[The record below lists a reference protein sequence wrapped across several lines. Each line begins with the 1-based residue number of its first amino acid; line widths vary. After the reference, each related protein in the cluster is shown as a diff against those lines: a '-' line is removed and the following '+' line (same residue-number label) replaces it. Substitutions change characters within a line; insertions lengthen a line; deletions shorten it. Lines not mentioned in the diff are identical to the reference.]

1 MSALDY
7 ATAALALCVVI
18 MLHEG
23 GHYVTAVWSGMK
35 VDRFSVFG
43 IGPAIL
49 KLGTWRGTEFVI
61 SAVPFG
67 AYVLIRGMEAEE
79 EPPPPGTAP
88 DPDSFNF
95 RDKPIAKRAL
105 TIAGGP
111 IANYIVAFVTFFAVF
126 SIYGVKQPPQVIAI
140 TTFGDDSPAQAA
152 GAEVGD
158 QLVRIADF
166 DIDPALRGND
176 VSPAATAHRGE
187 TVAMLVRRDGQELE
201 LQLAVPTG
209 DAPPLSVQMEGI
221 GSDRADV
228 PLGTAIKAAFEQPI
242 EMSILQL
249 QGLKKLVTGEVSR
262 KNVSGPVGI
271 VKAVAGAA
279 ALGVPDFLEMVAIIS
294 TLLGLFNLLPLP
306 ALDGGRLTFLAYEA
320 IAKRRASPRIEE
332 AVHGYGMLLLL
343 GLILLI
349 TIGDIQRLL

>member
-43 IGPAIL
+43 IGPAIV

-79 EPPPPGTAP
+79 EPPPPGTSP

-126 SIYGVKQPPQVIAI
+126 SIYGVKQPPQAIAI
-140 TTFGDDSPAQAA
+140 STFGDDSPAQAA

-158 QLVRIADF
+158 QLVRIADL
-166 DIDPALRGND
+166 DIDPALRGHD
-176 VSPAATAHRGE
+176 VKPAATAHRGE
-187 TVAMLVRRDGQELE
+187 TISMVVRRNGEEVE
-201 LQLAVPTG
+201 LQLAVPDG
-209 DAPPLSVQMEGI
+209 EASPLSVTMEGVQ
-221 GSDRADV
+221 SERADV
-228 PLGTAIKAAFEQPI
+228 SLGTAVFAALEQPVEI
-242 EMSILQL
+242 SILQL
-249 QGLKKLVTGEVSR
+249 QGLKKLVVGEVSR
-262 KNVSGPVGI
+262 KNVTGPIGI
-271 VKAVAGAA
+271 VEAVADAA
-279 ALGVPDFLEMVAIIS
+279 EHGFPDFLQMVATIS

-343 GLILLI
+343 GLILLV